1 MKQTISI
8 LGSTGSIGLTTLKII
23 DKKKSSFSINVL
35 LANRNYKLIIN
46 QIKKYKPRYFI
57 ISDKF
62 VYEKVK
68 KINKFKECKILNKYE
83 SLKLKKNND
92 ITVSA
97 IPGMVGLK
105 PTIFFTHISKKY

>member
-1 MKQTISI
+1 M
-8 LGSTGSIGLTTLKII
+8 
-23 DKKKSSFSINVL
+23 

-105 PTIFFTHISKKY
+105 PTIFFTNILKKILIANKEAIVCGWEIIKKKQKK